1 MHRKA
6 KLNIDYKIL
15 HTSGAKV
22 IKNNMTDKLIQEDLD
37 VVLDIEEYIEDHNP
51 HHLEYPLEVDNVITE
66 FKTLF
71 ERFKKCQSELKLV
84 LGEDYGE

>member
-15 HTSGAKV
+15 HTSGKIV
-22 IKNNMTDKLIQEDLD
+22 IKNNMTNKLIQDDLD
-37 VVLDIEEYIEDHNP
+37 VILDIDEYIEDHNP
-51 HHLEYPLEVDNVITE
+51 HHLEHLLEVENVISE

-71 ERFKKCQSELKLV
+71 EKFKGCQS
-84 LGEDYGE
+84 